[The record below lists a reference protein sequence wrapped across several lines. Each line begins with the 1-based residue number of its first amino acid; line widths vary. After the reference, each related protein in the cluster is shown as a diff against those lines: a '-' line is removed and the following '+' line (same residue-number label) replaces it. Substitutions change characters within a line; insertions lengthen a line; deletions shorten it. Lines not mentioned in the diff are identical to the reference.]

1 MTHWPNSVVCA
12 CVHHVQQVRD
22 GWSSETHGDTA
33 LSCSIWSLLSWHTL
47 VDSVE
52 SLHTTDQTVTTSPQS
67 PQNTPTFPWWVHVL
81 LDKLHYVAPD
91 LPWTRHDLEHTW
103 TADTRHRED
112 SKPLSTAVVR
122 DKSGCKGWQERETA
136 VARERDSRPVLAETQ
151 LATQKPAQTHV
162 MAPPQGVVNKL
173 LRDDVSWEQ
182 ANQNAPRVYFGA
194 IYDIPGVLEDTVGER
209 CLCYWAP
216 FLGSTCWYVNAFLQS
231 KVDQR

>member
-1 MTHWPNSVVCA
+1 MTNSVVCA
-12 CVHHVQQVRD
+12 CAHHVQQVRD

-33 LSCSIWSLLSWHTL
+33 LSCSKWSLLSWHTL

-112 SKPLSTAVVR
+112 SKPLNTAVAR
-122 DKSGCKGWQERETA
+122 DKKWLQGL
-136 VARERDSRPVLAETQ
+136 ARERDSSS
-151 LATQKPAQTHV
+151 K
-162 MAPPQGVVNKL
+162 
-173 LRDDVSWEQ
+173 
-182 ANQNAPRVYFGA
+182 
-194 IYDIPGVLEDTVGER
+194 GER
-209 CLCYWAP
+209 QQTSPGRDTASHP
-216 FLGSTCWYVNAFLQS
+216 EARADARDGSAS
-231 KVDQR
+231 GRG